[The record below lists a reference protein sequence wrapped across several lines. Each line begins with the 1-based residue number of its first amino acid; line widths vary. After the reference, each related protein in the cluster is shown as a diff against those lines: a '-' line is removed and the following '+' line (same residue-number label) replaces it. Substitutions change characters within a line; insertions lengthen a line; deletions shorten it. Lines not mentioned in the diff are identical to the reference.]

1 MKSKPRGCDCVV
13 ERVAGRMGTPLQV
26 GVKQTRVNGG
36 MRGREWKR
44 MGVRCDG
51 IVNCAFF
58 HSCLFL
64 CV

>member
-1 MKSKPRGCDCVV
+1 M
-13 ERVAGRMGTPLQV
+13 ERVAGRMGTPLRV
-26 GVKQTRVNGG
+26 GVKQTGVNRG
-36 MRGREWKR
+36 MRGREWKG